1 MIKNK
6 QFKEIL
12 KENNWGIKLNKL
24 LLASDTNVIT
34 FCAGDVKKRVEKI
47 YKKRQ
52 KAHDVLLEVDKELDT
67 LLKELSG
74 YDK

>member
-12 KENNWGIKLNKL
+12 KEKDWGVKLTKL

-34 FCAGDVKKRVEKI
+34 FCAEDVKKRVEKI

-52 KAHDVLLEVDKELDT
+52 EVDEELDT